1 MKFFLFSKISFEIPE
16 PITLIECYCYQN
28 DFYSKYDLLLED
40 RDRKIEDVNKIGAR
54 IKTEVLL
61 ECKTIIENA
70 NNLRIFKY
78 HLEQFLDLEEKNR
91 NEQIKE
97 LNDFVIQKLLKING
111 IGLSTTTKI
120 LHTLYPKIIPMI
132 DSLLQKKYRQ
142 VINDGWTEKRADEIF
157 IDFYKNLKM
166 GSNRENLNY
175 IFKEVS
181 KNNLKNLSRIRIFDI
196 LWWSYLKA
204 EKLREEKGIN
214 WNTIRFRKIPN
225 LQFSNLI

>member
-1 MKFFLFSKISFEIPE
+1 MKFFLFSKIPFEIPE

-28 DFYSKYDLLLED
+28 DFYAKYDLLLEH

-54 IKTEVLL
+54 IKKEVLL
-61 ECKTIIENA
+61 ECKTITENTKS
-70 NNLRIFKY
+70 LSIFKY
-78 HLEQFLDLEEKNR
+78 NLDQFLSLDEKDR

-97 LNDFVIQKLLKING
+97 LNEFVIQKLLKING

-142 VINDGWTEKRADEIF
+142 VINDGWTVKRTDEIF
-157 IDFYKNLKM
+157 IDFYKNLQIEF
-166 GSNRENLNY
+166 NRKNLNY
-175 IFKEVS
+175 IFDKLLENNIQHLS
-181 KNNLKNLSRIRIFDI
+181 KIRTFDI

-204 EKLREEKGIN
+204 EKLREEKGID
-214 WNTIRFRKIPN
+214 WKTIKY
-225 LQFSNLI
+225 

>member
-1 MKFFLFSKISFEIPE
+1 MIFFLFSKISFEIPE

-28 DFYSKYDLLLED
+28 DFYFKYDLLGD
-40 RDRKIEDVNKIGAR
+40 KKIENVNKIGAR
-54 IKTEVLL
+54 IKKEVLL
-61 ECKTIIENA
+61 ECKTITERTKSLN
-70 NNLRIFKY
+70 IFKY
-78 HLEQFLDLEEKNR
+78 NLEQFLDLEEKKR
-91 NEQIKE
+91 SEHIKE

-111 IGLSTTTKI
+111 IALSTTTKI

-132 DSLLQKKYRQ
+132 DNPLQKKYRE
-142 VINDGWTEKRADEIF
+142 VINDVWMEKQADEIF

-204 EKLREEKGIN
+204 EKLGEEKGIS
-214 WNTIRFRKIPN
+214 WNTIRY
-225 LQFSNLI
+225 

>member
-1 MKFFLFSKISFEIPE
+1 MKFFLFSKISFKISE
-16 PITLIECYCYQN
+16 PIALIECYCYQN
-28 DFYSKYDLLLED
+28 DFYAKYDLLLEH

-54 IKTEVLL
+54 IKKEVLL
-61 ECKTIIENA
+61 ECKTIIERTKSLN
-70 NNLRIFKY
+70 IFIY
-78 HLEQFLDLEEKNR
+78 NLEQFLSLDEKDR

-97 LNDFVIQKLLKING
+97 LNEFVIQELLKING
-111 IGLSTTTKI
+111 IALSTTTKI
-120 LHTLYPKIIPMI
+120 LHTLYPKIIPII

-157 IDFYKNLKM
+157 IDFYNNLQM
-166 GSNRENLNY
+166 GSNRENLNH

-214 WNTIRFRKIPN
+214 WNTIKFRR
-225 LQFSNLI
+225 

>member
-1 MKFFLFSKISFEIPE
+1 MKYFLFSKISFEIPE
-16 PITLIECYCYQN
+16 PIALIECYCYQN
-28 DFYSKYDLLLED
+28 DFYAKYDLLLEH

-54 IKTEVLL
+54 IKREVLS
-61 ECKTIIENA
+61 ECKIITERTKSLN
-70 NNLRIFKY
+70 IFKY
-78 HLEQFLDLEEKNR
+78 NLEQFLDLEEKNR
-91 NEQIKE
+91 DEQIKE
-97 LNDFVIQKLLKING
+97 LDESVIQELLKING

-142 VINDGWTEKRADEIF
+142 VINDVWAQKQADEIF
-157 IDFYKNLKM
+157 IDFYNNLKK
-166 GSNRENLNY
+166 GSNRKNLNY

-204 EKLREEKGIN
+204 EKLGEDKGIN
-214 WNTIRFRKIPN
+214 WNTLRY
-225 LQFSNLI
+225 